1 MATCLLNITDLSS
14 GLKFEGP
21 AASDIFTQQILT
33 EITPPSGP
41 FRDLESNF
49 HKALSTSDTKALLD
63 CIHYSDQ
70 LAQQSG
76 GKGNVTRILWNVI
89 IEAPQDL
96 ADLILTS
103 LTSPIDFQ
111 FIDDINGRTCL
122 HEASIAGAKRM
133 VSLCIQN
140 NVSVDKCDVYGRT
153 SLHYAA
159 MNAHASV
166 CEQLLNAKA
175 SPNIL
180 DRDNY
185 SPLVYAT
192 MKGDVACIRVL
203 FEKGNVLA
211 QSPTSSGDLS
221 PLSLAAQAGHV
232 EVVTLLLEKGAISLP
247 NSNGEYP
254 AHLAAREGHA
264 AVCQLLIHL
273 EGWDTPDKYHEWTP
287 LFHAARYGRA
297 ECVHIIIKG
306 GCRVSIRDELGHC
319 ASHYA
324 AWYGHQA
331 SLEPLLDAMKDSPAT
346 TNIPLSTRSPISDG
360 GALGEFEIDHIP
372 SLYLPPPIMPHR
384 VYGHN
389 YLVNT
394 HLVQVSIGR
403 STNKLK
409 DNSGVRLHHRL
420 ISPFFKDEYLLS
432 ATPLKLVMTA
442 GPHVNSAPY
451 TISLPQRNDEGCFA
465 FQISSL
471 DYLALE
477 FSVYPNFGTKTIGR
491 AVALPSMFLNIKNN
505 QSLTLPILD
514 NRLHVIGEV
523 SPFIASP
530 TSVFIF
536 ICFLQVDFEI
546 NIITSFKGVTL
557 EVGGDLE
564 TYWKS
569 TAMAA
574 GQTAQLAPPRVSR
587 RTNHIGSVHA
597 SPVNNTSHSGGQT
610 LTISSQQGSY
620 VYVVIQ
626 VTRDL
631 HPVVFY
637 DWLLPGI
644 AFELGVADVTLAQY
658 EALAQTIGRSLCTVP
673 EESSVDW
680 AQLLQ
685 NSMMSL
691 DQLLKVCTHFRAVF

>member
-1 MATCLLNITDLSS
+1 M
-14 GLKFEGP
+14 
-21 AASDIFTQQILT
+21 
-33 EITPPSGP
+33 
-41 FRDLESNF
+41 
-49 HKALSTSDTKALLD
+49 D

-96 ADLILTS
+96 ADLILNS
-103 LTSPIDFQ
+103 LASPIDFQ

-166 CEQLLNAKA
+166 CEQLLNANA

-192 MKGDVACIRVL
+192 LKGDVACIRVL
-203 FEKGNVLA
+203 FEKGNIPA

-232 EVVTLLLEKGAISLP
+232 EVVTLLLENGATSLP

-297 ECVHIIIKG
+297 ECVRIIIEG

-346 TNIPLSTRSPISDG
+346 TNIPFSTRSPISDV
-360 GALGEFEIDHIP
+360 GAPGEFEIDHIP

-394 HLVQVSIGR
+394 HFVQVSIGR

-491 AVALPSMFLNIKNN
+491 AVALPSMFLNTKNN
-505 QSLTLPILD
+505 QSFTLPILD

-523 SPFIASP
+523 SPFVASP
-530 TSVFIF
+530 TSIF

-574 GQTAQLAPPRVSR
+574 GQTTVLAPPRVSR
-587 RTNHIGSVHA
+587 RTNHIGSVQA
-597 SPVNNTSHSGGQT
+597 SPVNNASHGGGQT

-631 HPVVFY
+631 HPVVFF

-644 AFELGVADVTLAQY
+644 AFDLGVADVTLAQY
-658 EALAQTIGRSLCTVP
+658 EALAQTLGRSLSAVP
-673 EESSVDW
+673 EEPSVDW

-691 DQLLKVCTHFRAVF
+691 DQLLKVCTHFIWKNEKFNLTLCRYFHPT